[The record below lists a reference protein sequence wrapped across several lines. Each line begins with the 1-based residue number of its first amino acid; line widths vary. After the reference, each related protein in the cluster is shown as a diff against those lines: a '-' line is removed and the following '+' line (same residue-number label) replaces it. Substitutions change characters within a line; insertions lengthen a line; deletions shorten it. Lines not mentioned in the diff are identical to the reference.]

1 MAHVH
6 LLLWP
11 LATDFEVVLGLRSV
25 GASIGPGSRRW
36 RWRWQLTSTRMRRA
50 LHSLSL
56 LGMRYCCMFHP
67 LSFVGMR
74 TCGVFHSLGLR
85 GVRAVLPRHVPHA
98 IRDLRLLPAFPIPEL
113 VGIAVGAASGTAAA
127 AAAAAAA
134 VVGAVLGVLPRR
146 LVLAARRVMG
156 RARAPVPHRSAGQAR
171 RSSAAYKPT

>member
-11 LATDFEVVLGLRSV
+11 LAADFEVVLGLRSV

-113 VGIAVGAASGTAAA
+113 VGIAVGAA
-127 AAAAAAA
+127 
-134 VVGAVLGVLPRR
+134 VLGVLPRR